1 MVMVSFN
8 ANNNPVLDMAYVLHY
23 VTEKYAGSQR
33 GPVASPQKHSNTCG
47 NTRATAW
54 FSVLLIC

>member
-47 NTRATAW
+47 NTRATA
-54 FSVLLIC
+54 